1 MLVGSERT
9 WNVACREGQKFGTLL
24 IWINALCAEAIYKNR
39 QNNTAGT
46 YSCPSRT
53 NRGSETRPPAVN
65 ALELPG
71 RLRLA
76 AVARRGRRSSN
87 SCRRAHDKREV
98 QVPILPWQTQHGRAR
113 KRFGAIHH
121 LSCHYYG
128 DAWISA
134 RWGQV
139 RFSQIVKI
147 EEAPEGAERVT

>member
-1 MLVGSERT
+1 ML
-9 WNVACREGQKFGTLL
+9 WNYQGVSVWR
-24 IWINALCAEAIYKNR
+24 
-39 QNNTAGT
+39 
-46 YSCPSRT
+46 
-53 NRGSETRPPAVN
+53 
-65 ALELPG
+65 
-71 RLRLA
+71 RLRVEA
-76 AVARRGRRSSN
+76 D
-87 SCRRAHDKREV
+87 AHLTVVEGPTTDKREV